1 LQFTL
6 LIQILITHYEKKFC
20 IVPDFYEK
28 FQRYYSKD
36 LVFRG
41 TIVRLARF
49 LSSFQ
54 MQSTLF
60 SQWYH
65 YMHRYNTTEAVLN
78 YCSSMNW
85 TFDESNF
92 LTLKDISVSVYIWSI
107 TVFVNLALNP
117 CNVRVITHTVHVYGQ
132 SFNYESWKENFTP
145 W

>member
-1 LQFTL
+1 MQFTW
-6 LIQILITHYEKKFC
+6 LIQILITHYEKKIC

-36 LVFRG
+36 IVFRG
-41 TIVRLARF
+41 LIVRHARS

-65 YMHRYNTTEAVLN
+65 YMHRYNTTEAVLD

-92 LTLKDISVSVYIWSI
+92 LTLKHISVLFYIWSI
-107 TVFVNLALNP
+107 TVFVNLTLNS
-117 CNVRVITHTVHVYGQ
+117 CNVRVITHTVYVYGQ
-132 SFNYESWKENFTP
+132 LSNYEQ
-145 W
+145 